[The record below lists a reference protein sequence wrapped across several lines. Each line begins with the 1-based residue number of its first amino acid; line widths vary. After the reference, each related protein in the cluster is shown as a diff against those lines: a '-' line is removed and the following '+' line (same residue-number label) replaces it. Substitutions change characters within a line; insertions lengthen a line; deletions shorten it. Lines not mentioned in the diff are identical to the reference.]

1 MDRKLTFILIG
12 GIFYGF
18 GVAAIKLLGPLFW
31 DSAALRAAFLLIN
44 IAIAAVTL
52 PIFARMTGRTKH
64 DMLMPTTI
72 MALAA
77 MVMDGLTLSF
87 APTLYAD
94 LPQHQAYAGGLL
106 LVAFWGFFFFA
117 LLWHRP
123 TTQQV

>member
-1 MDRKLTFILIG
+1 MDRKITFILIG

-18 GVAAIKLLGPLFW
+18 GVAAIKLLGPVFW
-31 DSAALRAAFLLIN
+31 DSAALRAVFLLVN

-52 PIFARMTGRTKH
+52 PLFAHMTGRTKH

-87 APTLYAD
+87 APQLYAQA
-94 LPQHQAYAGGLL
+94 PQHQAYAGGLL

-117 LLWHRP
+117 LLWHRD
-123 TTQQV
+123 QA